1 MIITLS
7 ILILTAGFIMQ
18 EFGYLDN
25 FYLRIADK
33 EQALTGNG
41 RTERWVYHF
50 NQLNLEYLFFGNS
63 HTGHQG
69 MGSTM
74 SHNNYLALIYRGG
87 FLTFLSFIYILIKL
101 LKSKVNNVK
110 VPYRTFAYIIL
121 IASISQELINSYGP
135 NFVIWPIVATL
146 AFYNNNQ

>member
-1 MIITLS
+1 MFDTD
-7 ILILTAGFIMQ
+7 Q
-18 EFGYLDN
+18 VY
-25 FYLRIADK
+25 
-33 EQALTGNG
+33 TGNG
-41 RTERWVYHF
+41 RTKRWVYHL
-50 NQLNLEYLFFGNS
+50 NQLNLEYLMFGNS

-69 MGSTM
+69 GGSTM
-74 SHNNYLALIYRGG
+74 SHNNFLSLIYRGG

-110 VPYRTFAYIIL
+110 VPYRAFVYIIL

-146 AFYNNNQ
+146 AFYNHKYNYRNGV